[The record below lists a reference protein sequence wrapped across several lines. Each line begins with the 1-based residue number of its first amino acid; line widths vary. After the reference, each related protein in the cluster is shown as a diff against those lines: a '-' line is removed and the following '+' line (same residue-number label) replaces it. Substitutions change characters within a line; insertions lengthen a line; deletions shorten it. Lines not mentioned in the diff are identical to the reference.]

1 MSEVIIS
8 ADSHVMEP
16 HDLWSTRLPAA
27 LRDKAPTFP
36 PPQSGPGF
44 DHHPGGSDP
53 HARVREMAV
62 DGVSAEVLYPTLGL
76 RLFGMDDAAAQEACF
91 RIYNDWLID
100 YCSVNPDRL
109 LGIPCLSVYDIDGA
123 VRELERGKKAGMAG
137 AIIWQTPHPDLPFTS
152 SHYDKLWAAAQ
163 ELEAPVSLHILTG
176 HNYTK
181 RPTIEGL
188 DVIKTA
194 VNAKMNDTLGALFD
208 IIFSGVLDRFPRL
221 KIVIVESEIGWMP
234 FYFQQWDYYFRRF
247 NKSVQFP
254 IATAPSEYIA
264 RGQVWASFFNDTVG
278 GHNLSWWGQDVCMW
292 SSDYPHPNSP
302 WPHSMQVIE
311 RDLGHLPSAVRA
323 KLVRENVARLYSMRV
338 PETVA
343 AG

>member
-16 HDLWSTRLPAA
+16 HDLWSTRLPEA
-27 LRDKAPTFP
+27 LRSAAAVFP
-36 PPQSGPGF
+36 APQSGPGF

-53 HARVREMAV
+53 HARIKEMAV

-76 RLFGMDDAAAQEACF
+76 RLFGIDDAATQEACF

-100 YCSVNPDRL
+100 YCAVNNDRL
-109 LGIPCLSVYDIDGA
+109 LGIPALSVYNIDAA
-123 VRELERGKKAGMAG
+123 VAELQRTHKAGLAG

-152 SHYDKLWAAAQ
+152 RHYDKLWAAAQ
-163 ELEAPVSLHILTG
+163 DLDAPVALHILTG

-181 RPTIEGL
+181 KPNITGT

-194 VNAKMNDTLGALFD
+194 VNAKMNDTLNGLFD
-208 IIFSGVLDRFPRL
+208 IMISGTLDRFPRL
-221 KIVIVESEIGWMP
+221 KVVIVESEIGWMP

-247 NKSVQFP
+247 NKSVEFP
-254 IATAPSEYIA
+254 ISVPPSEYIE
-264 RGQVWASFFNDTVG
+264 RGQVWATFFNDTVG
-278 GHNLSWWGQDVCMW
+278 GHNLGWWGQEVCMW

-302 WPHSMQVIE
+302 WPNSLKVIE
-311 RDLGHLPSAVRA
+311 RDLGHLPGEVRA
-323 KLVRENVARLYSMRV
+323 KLVRENVARLYHMRV

-343 AG
+343 VG